1 MSCIWTTV
9 GIRWLFSLTYKFSA
23 GSQNEQEIQ
32 TSKALESFSAFPQA
46 VEHRQIT
53 EYRKASLSLPTEYK
67 EPV

>member
-1 MSCIWTTV
+1 
-9 GIRWLFSLTYKFSA
+9 LTYKFSA